1 MPSPAG
7 VHEARPSPLPAAS
20 LLPLHT
26 SQVYLLL
33 IFKFCAARL
42 RSCCCACSCDHE
54 EVPTGSVL
62 TAALPSAPGA
72 KAQEPRGLITRAE
85 GAGACAGPSGRMH
98 LPSFRVGGTAP
109 CACTSQPPGLR
120 STHPGAPVA
129 SPPADRMSLRDSP
142 GGPRGLSCSLVRF
155 AGPRGAGGRAC
166 SSRRGTT
173 WGPSACHWSEN
184 QTPRQRL
191 GPWAQTQPS
200 VLHFPCRN
208 RGNSVLTPGLVRVS
222 RGNGTARGCV
232 RVAGATAGPQE
243 LNPPPTPARRLVCSP
258 WLSGLAAGG
267 ASWVLRTPPS
277 APRGVPRERMVGGG
291 GCYPGR
297 RHLPL
302 HKCFY
307 K

>member
-1 MPSPAG
+1 MCLQGWHVQGDSDTAFLVPACWGSGPLKKPPKPGRGDRPQQPGGAGGDRAAVPSPAG

-109 CACTSQPPGLR
+109 RACTSQPPG
-120 STHPGAPVA
+120 
-129 SPPADRMSLRDSP
+129 DRK
-142 GGPRGLSCSLVRF
+142 
-155 AGPRGAGGRAC
+155 
-166 SSRRGTT
+166 
-173 WGPSACHWSEN
+173 
-184 QTPRQRL
+184 
-191 GPWAQTQPS
+191 S
-200 VLHFPCRN
+200 V
-208 RGNSVLTPGLVRVS
+208 V
-222 RGNGTARGCV
+222 
-232 RVAGATAGPQE
+232 
-243 LNPPPTPARRLVCSP
+243 
-258 WLSGLAAGG
+258 
-267 ASWVLRTPPS
+267 
-277 APRGVPRERMVGGG
+277 
-291 GCYPGR
+291 
-297 RHLPL
+297 
-302 HKCFY
+302 
-307 K
+307 

>member
-72 KAQEPRGLITRAE
+72 KAQEPRGIITRAE

-109 CACTSQPPGLR
+109 RACTSQPPGLR

-142 GGPRGLSCSLVRF
+142 GGPGDSAAPWSGSRAPGELGE
-155 AGPRGAGGRAC
+155 GPAAPDGARLGGPARATGARTRHHG
-166 SSRRGTT
+166 SG
-173 WGPSACHWSEN
+173 WGPGL
-184 QTPRQRL
+184 R
-191 GPWAQTQPS
+191 PS
-200 VLHFPCRN
+200 PLCF
-208 RGNSVLTPGLVRVS
+208 TFLV
-222 RGNGTARGCV
+222 GTAGTVYLPRALCGCQEE
-232 RVAGATAGPQE
+232 TA
-243 LNPPPTPARRLVCSP
+243 PPGGV
-258 WLSGLAAGG
+258 SGLPG
-267 ASWVLRTPPS
+267 RPQ
-277 APRGVPRERMVGGG
+277 APRS
-291 GCYPGR
+291 
-297 RHLPL
+297 
-302 HKCFY
+302 
-307 K
+307 